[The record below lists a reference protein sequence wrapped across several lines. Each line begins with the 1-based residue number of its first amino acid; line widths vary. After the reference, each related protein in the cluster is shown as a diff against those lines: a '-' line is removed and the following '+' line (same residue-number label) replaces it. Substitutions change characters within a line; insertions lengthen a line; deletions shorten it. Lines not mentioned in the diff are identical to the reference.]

1 MTKDEFFNM
10 IENISN
16 IICDGSS
23 IVFDYPTYE
32 DGEEMKTNEQLANA
46 ANEKMKSKY
55 SYKEIEN
62 ILSENGL
69 LIYEH
74 LNNEE
79 MTNTYFDDYN
89 TLNPN
94 NKIIAPKGVCYCL
107 AVKK

>member
-1 MTKDEFFNM
+1 MLQS
-10 IENISN
+10 ISS
-16 IICDGSS
+16 ILCSGSS

-32 DGEEMKTNEQLANA
+32 NSKEAKINERLASGANEQ
-46 ANEKMKSKY
+46 MKSKY

-74 LNNEE
+74 LDNKE
-79 MTNTYFDDYN
+79 MTNTYFAKYN

-107 AVKK
+107 AVKE